1 MITAA
6 PEKEGKTS
14 KVAVHDFKC
23 NIDELIVYEGQAVSP
38 GNKVFFTPFITKNGP
53 FLSILKKKC

>member
-53 FLSILKKKC
+53 FLSI